1 LFLIHQSG
9 FVKPINL
16 RLPLFRLND
25 FVLILCVE
33 MAELTKQT
41 EAYEETIERLEQT
54 LFELR
59 GEIAAGTH
67 DEVSPFPSARFR
79 GLIIF

>member
-1 LFLIHQSG
+1 LFLINWFG

-16 RLPLFRLND
+16 RLSLFHLNNS
-25 FVLILCVE
+25 ILTLCAE
-33 MAELTKQT
+33 MAELTKQI

-67 DEVSPFPSARFR
+67 DEVSPFSSARFR
-79 GLIIF
+79 GLIVF